1 MNNADDLTNTWLQFQ
16 LGKIIH
22 QPIFN
27 NEICT
32 TLLTKPFFQKIQQM
46 KEERDQI
53 LQKMDASVTPLENQ
67 RLDLVRQLEIV
78 DMQLNEDSPKR
89 LFHSTS
95 VDCDNTS
102 KGDPFAPSCP
112 PPYSP

>member
-1 MNNADDLTNTWLQFQ
+1 MEKKSCISNV
-16 LGKIIH
+16 
-22 QPIFN
+22 
-27 NEICT
+27 ICSNS
-32 TLLTKPFFQKIQQM
+32 LTKPFLQKIQQM

-78 DMQLNEDSPKR
+78 DLQLNEDSPKR